1 MNSLSYT
8 IDRESVVKKI
18 NEVLNN
24 VKIATNLEQSIYDFV
39 ENEIIRRGEN
49 PDKESNLFIRIYH
62 HKIVQIYHNI
72 NPKNSIK
79 NTSFR
84 EQILKNKVDLN
95 LVPYLTPQE
104 IFPDHWRELID
115 KQKETDEFLYQKQK
129 VASTDE
135 YKCGK
140 CKERNCSY
148 YELQIRS
155 SDEPMT
161 RFVQCLVCDHRWT
174 CSA

>member
-1 MNSLSYT
+1 MTLQLN
-8 IDRESVVKKI
+8 RESVTKKLD
-18 NEVLNN
+18 EVLKN
-24 VKIATNLEQSIYDFV
+24 TNISTALEQSIYDFV

-49 PDKESNLFIRIYH
+49 PEKETALFTRIYH

-79 NTSFR
+79 NTGFR
-84 EQILKNKVDLN
+84 KKILNNKVDLN
-95 LVPYLTPQE
+95 LVPYLSPQE
-104 IFPDHWRELID
+104 IFPEHWRELID

-140 CKERNCSY
+140 CKERQCSY